1 MTVDSAPIYR
11 LVVNDEEQYSI
22 WPDGKDFP
30 LAWRAT
36 GVNGTREVCVVH
48 IAEVWTDRRP
58 RSRREQ
64 MVAAASRQAL

>member
-11 LVVNDEEQYSI
+11 VVVNDEEQYSI
-22 WPDGKDFP
+22 RPDGKGFP

-36 GVNGTREVCVVH
+36 GVSGTREVCLAP